1 MTNPFKYAELEQ
13 NPIKGGV
20 QYIFKFDN
28 GYGASVIS
36 HKYSYGGSEGKWEIA
51 AVRFENGDWDI
62 DYDTSVSA
70 DVIGWLDVDGV
81 NDLLDQISTLDQ
93 PTIKEPK

>member
-1 MTNPFKYAELEQ
+1 MSNPFKYAELEQ

-28 GYGASVIS
+28 GYGASVVC
-36 HKYSYGGSEGKWEIA
+36 HRFSYGGSEGKWEIA

-70 DVIGWLDVDGV
+70 NVIGWLDVDGV

-93 PTIKEPK
+93 HANKEPK